1 MPLDNNPSERAL
13 RRIALGRK
21 NDLFEGD
28 VAAGKNLAGLSSLA
42 ATCESGGINP
52 LDEHADVLSRLQDYP
67 RERARRAVARRLGD
81 RALIAQDGVGR
92 AQRGFG
98 LGFTRAA
105 TSAGKSFSNSATIA
119 LSFPR
124 NTRV

>member
-28 VAAGKNLAGLSSLA
+28 VAAGKSLAGLSSLA

-52 LDEHADVLSRLQDYP
+52 LDDHADVLRRVQDHP
-67 RERARRAVARRLGD
+67 ASAIDERWPGAWATAR
-81 RALIAQDGVGR
+81 
-92 AQRGFG
+92 
-98 LGFTRAA
+98 
-105 TSAGKSFSNSATIA
+105 
-119 LSFPR
+119 
-124 NTRV
+124 